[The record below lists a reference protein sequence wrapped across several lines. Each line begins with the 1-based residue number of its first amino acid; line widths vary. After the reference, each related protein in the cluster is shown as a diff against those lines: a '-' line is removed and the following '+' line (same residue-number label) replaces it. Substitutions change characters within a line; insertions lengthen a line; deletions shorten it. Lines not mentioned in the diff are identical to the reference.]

1 MASSTQESI
10 TNHTK
15 EYHEGSLQKLCR
27 LCASRLKTDNQRKN
41 KTSSRKAYSV
51 ENKDYAAKIKEVFD
65 IDVTK
70 DKYFGEHQYP
80 KNFCN
85 ACRVYMYVTR
95 TRATPS
101 ERIDK
106 RMEVDR
112 INWKWNAFQDSMEQ
126 CFACCTFNEQS
137 SPGRRKKKSKPP
149 VNTAL
154 CQKCQADPPEALK
167 EIQNFLGLEAT
178 EQNPDN
184 QRHVNSSI
192 SFSQAPPA
200 PKENQEFKTPENDNI
215 SVLNSTSIQ
224 DYLDTTKGQPIS
236 ELDQKLLSCIIAK
249 YGKQETIQVPTGGQV
264 SKTTYIC

>member
-1 MASSTQESI
+1 MASSTMEST

-15 EYHEGSLQKLCR
+15 EYHENSLEKLCR

-41 KTSSRKAYSV
+41 KTRRKTYSV
-51 ENKDYAAKIKEVFD
+51 ENKDYAETIKQVFD

-70 DKYFGEHQYP
+70 DKYFGEHKYP
-80 KNFCN
+80 KNFCH
-85 ACRVYMYVTR
+85 ACRMYMYVTR
-95 TRATPS
+95 TKATPS

-106 RMEVDR
+106 RMEIDR
-112 INWKWNAFQDSMEQ
+112 INWKWNAYQESMEE

-137 SPGRRKKKSKPP
+137 SPGRRKKKPKPP
-149 VNTAL
+149 VHTAL
-154 CQKCQADPPEALK
+154 CQKCQADPPEALQ
-167 EIQNFLGLEAT
+167 EIQNILGLEGT
-178 EQNPDN
+178 ERNPEN
-184 QRHVNSSI
+184 QRHGNSSI

-200 PKENQEFKTPENDNI
+200 PKDNQELKTSNDNV